1 MPSRNSWTDDT
12 TVDEVNPVP
21 LGQFVAVSLSVLWA
35 LAPGFGL
42 IDLETA
48 IPPANPEFRDDW
60 FLEEAGPPATVLIV
74 APVLVAAVRP
84 AAATDVAKQQTVL
97 VGCFVLAAI
106 LCMTGTFLILPIG
119 LGLST
124 LAWWWPL
131 HPMDAPTRQP
141 NRIAI
146 WWPYFLIG
154 GGFVALPLLLL
165 GPGAFTAKTIMMLA
179 ALAALVASLA
189 HATPER
195 ATRPE
200 HVPQQGA
207 GQVSGQVSGQMPGRV
222 LWPLLV
228 TTAVTAGP
236 WLGYA
241 WAVAADSRGGFEYI
255 SSGIDRVVAQSALG
269 LIMVALPAAAAVRW
283 LPVRLAVGRRSLS
296 AQGSGCSRSA
306 TPTCPEAPGQRGVPP
321 PWSGRCSCSW
331 SLSWH
336 SGSSP
341 TAPSPG
347 RSAAAAQRWAGD
359 ARPAPTLGWW

>member
-60 FLEEAGPPATVLIV
+60 FLEGSWGLLATVLIV

-207 GQVSGQVSGQMPGRV
+207 GQVSGQVSGQTPGRV

-283 LPVRLAVGRRSLS
+283 LPVRLAVWPAVAVGAGFGLFAIRDPDLPGSPGSAWGAAAVVGSVFLLLVAELALRLLPHRSLS
-296 AQGSGCSRSA
+296 GA
-306 TPTCPEAPGQRGVPP
+306 
-321 PWSGRCSCSW
+321 
-331 SLSWH
+331 
-336 SGSSP
+336 
-341 TAPSPG
+341 
-347 RSAAAAQRWAGD
+347 
-359 ARPAPTLGWW
+359 